1 MIDRMRSLIDPDP
14 YFSRFK
20 TIHCKY
26 DPGGLYKNRGEQMR
40 TQSSNRA
47 LDTPG
52 TAPRRSSV
60 RTLAFHGALG
70 AAVLLAACANVTS
83 SSTRSGAVLG
93 CDDSIKTSF
102 KPDAL
107 TSVVAVRA
115 IRQGE
120 ELVTV
125 DGTTKAAADMCL
137 VKLLVGPGNAGPAG
151 APSTSA
157 GIGIEVWLPTAAN
170 WNERIRNYGGGGWVG
185 GGHRDPAK
193 IGSKVPA
200 SVNAN
205 IGYAVG
211 TTDAGQPAYQDGSFI
226 LNPDGTRNLR
236 LLQDYSYRSLFELA
250 VKTKALVKLYYGKDP
265 KYSYFDGQSTGGRQV
280 LQVAQ
285 EYPELYDGY
294 MVAAP
299 AINLTKFGVS
309 SFYPQMVMKMDLGF
323 TAKDTALAAAF
334 KKKIG
339 AVNARAVTACDK
351 EGLGFI
357 LDPFQCS
364 YDPAKDPAALCLG
377 EVVKGVAGA
386 NTDAAICVTGK
397 EAQAINKMWYG
408 ASIDGSYDADQ
419 TAEARSGKSLGPK
432 QLWWGL
438 TRGSDIT
445 DKVVNANA
453 TDWLAL
459 LNQDASYAS
468 TAIKFVNASSS
479 ARDKWAQLDYAGFTD
494 AFIKGLTLQPELS
507 YPNSDKPDLS
517 KLRDL
522 GRKIVIHHGL
532 GEDVIPPAG
541 TVNYYNRVA
550 QSMGGIAEVQ
560 KFARLYL
567 TPGVAHSSQGR
578 AYTVSGN
585 NNSVPIPKLPGVNN
599 QTPNPEQ
606 DQMFTALLN
615 WVEKGIAPGQIIITS
630 RDSTVS
636 YPICV
641 YPQKASYSGSGS
653 PKAASS
659 YVCQ

>member
-1 MIDRMRSLIDPDP
+1 MNIKSSLRMVEL
-14 YFSRFK
+14 
-20 TIHCKY
+20 
-26 DPGGLYKNRGEQMR
+26 L
-40 TQSSNRA
+40 
-47 LDTPG
+47 
-52 TAPRRSSV
+52 
-60 RTLAFHGALG
+60 GALG
-70 AAVLLAACANVTS
+70 IAVLVTACANVAS
-83 SSTRSGAVLG
+83 NSAASNSAAR
-93 CDDSIKTSF
+93 CDDGIKTSF

-107 TSVVAVRA
+107 TSVIAVRQ

-137 VKLLVGPGNAGPAG
+137 VKILVGPGNPGPVG
-151 APSTSA
+151 APSTTA
-157 GIGIEVWLPTAAN
+157 GIGIEVWLPTPAN

-185 GGHRDPAK
+185 GGHLDPAK

-226 LNPDGTRNLR
+226 LNSDGTRNER
-236 LLQDYSYRSLFELA
+236 SLQDYSYRSLYELA
-250 VKTKALVKLYYGKDP
+250 VKTKALVKLYYGREP
-265 KYSYFDGQSTGGRQV
+265 RYSYFDGQSTGGRQV

-285 EYPELYDGY
+285 EFPELYDGY

-299 AINLTKFGVS
+299 AINLTRFGVS
-309 SFYPQMVMKMDLGF
+309 AFYPQMVMKMDLGF

-334 KKKIG
+334 KKKIE
-339 AVNARAVTACDK
+339 AVTARAVSACDK

-364 YDPAKDPAALCLG
+364 YDPAKDAAALCAG
-377 EVVKGVAGA
+377 EVVSGVTGTNA
-386 NTDAAICVTGK
+386 NSAVCVSGK
-397 EAQAINKMWYG
+397 EALAINKMWFG
-408 ASIDGSYDADQ
+408 PSIDGSFDANQ
-419 TAEARSGKSLGPK
+419 TPDARSGKSLGHK

-445 DKVVNANA
+445 DKVVNAGA

-459 LNQDASYAS
+459 LNQDASYAA
-468 TAIKFVNASSS
+468 TAIKFVNASTSV
-479 ARDKWAQLDYAGFTD
+479 RDKWTQLDYAGFTD
-494 AFIKGLTLQPELS
+494 AYILGLTLQPNLS
-507 YPNSDKPDLS
+507 YPNADKPDLS

-550 QSMGGIAEVQ
+550 QRMGGMTEVQ

-578 AYTVSGN
+578 AYTVSGKN
-585 NNSVPIPKLPGVNN
+585 NTVPIPKLPGVNN
-599 QTPNPEQ
+599 QTPSPEQ
-606 DQMFTALLN
+606 DQMFTVLLN
-615 WVEKGIAPGQIIITS
+615 WVEKGQAPGQIIITS
-630 RDSTVS
+630 RDNTVS

-641 YPQKASYSGSGS
+641 YPQKTTYSGSGS
-653 PKAASS
+653 SKLASS